1 MRRALILI
9 DHHRRT
15 ILDLLAIV
23 FLVGGLGSIVYA
35 LVYLYPAESSP
46 RVPGQDVI
54 TASSIAVA
62 VGGVLLGIGGSRDD
76 HGPGG
81 S

>member
-15 ILDLLAIV
+15 ILDVLAIV
-23 FLVGGLGSIVYA
+23 LLVGGLVSIILA
-35 LVYLYPAESSP
+35 LVYLYPIEAKP

-54 TASSIAVA
+54 AAASIAVA

-76 HGPGG
+76 HG
-81 S
+81 SND

>member
-15 ILDLLAIV
+15 ILDVLAFALIFAGLASIVLALV
-23 FLVGGLGSIVYA
+23 FL
-35 LVYLYPAESSP
+35 YPVSSQ
-46 RVPGQDVI
+46 RVPGTDVI
-54 TASSIAVA
+54 AAASIAVA

-76 HGPGG
+76 HG
-81 S
+81 SND